1 MSIKTRACYDKKPKT
16 GLIRISKIM
25 QNQPI
30 EYNLQLFDETIGI
43 IHTSKNLFSTIQA
56 AIGHATLYG
65 FASSFWSV
73 EEKEI

>member
-1 MSIKTRACYDKKPKT
+1 MSIKMRARYDTKPKM

-30 EYNLQLFDETIGI
+30 EYTLQLFDETIGI
-43 IHTSKNLFSTIQA
+43 IRTSKNLFSTIQA

-65 FASSFWSV
+65 FASSFWFV
-73 EEKEI
+73 EEKDI

>member
-1 MSIKTRACYDKKPKT
+1 MK
-16 GLIRISKIM
+16 
-25 QNQPI
+25 NQPI